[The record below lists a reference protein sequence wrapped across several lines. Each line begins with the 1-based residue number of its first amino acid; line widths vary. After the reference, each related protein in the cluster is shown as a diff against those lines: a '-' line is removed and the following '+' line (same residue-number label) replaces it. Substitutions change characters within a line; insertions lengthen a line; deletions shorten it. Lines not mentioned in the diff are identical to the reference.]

1 MGDRFRKTEQ
11 ILQSSKIW
19 KDAQTSPE
27 RNRVWTEP
35 QPADVARRLKRVSV
49 VYYLSRNGH
58 LEHPHFMEV
67 PLSCPDGLY
76 LKDVINRL
84 NLLRGKSLASIYS
97 WSSKRSYKNG
107 FVWHDLSEDDYIHP
121 VHGLEYVLKGS
132 EILLLPHPQPTS
144 HIHECKVYNAEP
156 ERQLDG
162 KCVGAGADASTQTE
176 DKRRRSKLVSENE
189 NEIVEVEGS
198 PPPVDSSSPETLESL
213 MKADKRLT
221 MVTKTTTTT
230 GNTNEE
236 MQSGRLK
243 ASSVLMQLITC
254 GSFSF
259 RDCGT
264 DEHHGMSQQQKVRDE
279 ESHVKKEVEAL
290 MEMESISS
298 RFEMV
303 RLEDKEYFSGSVIE
317 TQRKELEF
325 PSLKRSSSYNADRVF
340 QSELELAEKQDMWSD
355 SVRGKCI
362 PRKTKASLINS
373 ATKKETPNDVVLDT
387 DAKLK

>member
-144 HIHECKVYNAEP
+144 HIHECKVYKAEP

-221 MVTKTTTTT
+221 M
-230 GNTNEE
+230 
-236 MQSGRLK
+236 
-243 ASSVLMQLITC
+243 
-254 GSFSF
+254 
-259 RDCGT
+259 
-264 DEHHGMSQQQKVRDE
+264 
-279 ESHVKKEVEAL
+279 
-290 MEMESISS
+290 
-298 RFEMV
+298 
-303 RLEDKEYFSGSVIE
+303 
-317 TQRKELEF
+317 
-325 PSLKRSSSYNADRVF
+325 
-340 QSELELAEKQDMWSD
+340 SELELAEKRDMWSD